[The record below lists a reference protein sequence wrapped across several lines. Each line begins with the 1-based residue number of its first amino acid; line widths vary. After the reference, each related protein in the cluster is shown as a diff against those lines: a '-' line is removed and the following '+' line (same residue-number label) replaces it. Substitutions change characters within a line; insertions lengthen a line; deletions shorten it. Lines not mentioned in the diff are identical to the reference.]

1 MLLKKK
7 VFIKLLKNILNIF
20 KAINI
25 LKFHN
30 FHDLFHKNN
39 ILDYYLMQGWRIS
52 SPWQSIQ
59 TYRPNWMIHKNYRY
73 M

>member
-7 VFIKLLKNILNIF
+7 VFIKLLENILNIF

-39 ILDYYLMQGWRIS
+39 ILDYYLMQG
-52 SPWQSIQ
+52 
-59 TYRPNWMIHKNYRY
+59 
-73 M
+73 